1 MPIDSY
7 IAKLN
12 SNINTVLNKNT
23 KSNASGLYEMM
34 AHHIGGRTNPVRE
47 NNSNDFNSYGI
58 LCLTS
63 CEATGGNW
71 EKAIPAAM
79 AITFINGFLEIHD
92 DVAHGNPNRESTES
106 VWWKW
111 GPAQAINAGDAM
123 HSMARLAI
131 FDLRD
136 SGISDEMTLKILSTI
151 DRACLKLCESKFN
164 ELDAVEKLNIDIEL
178 YLKNKRSHHSYL
190 YECGMSIG
198 SIISGASDQIKDN
211 LSKAGLEL
219 GTATTIY
226 NEIKLFWGTERESS
240 DQMVSE
246 LLNKKKVLPV
256 LSAFSTGDASLK
268 RRLGEIYLKRV
279 LEPKDI
285 VSIKSLL
292 DEEKSQE
299 YCEKLLS
306 LHISK
311 YNTLIDNCNLP
322 ESFSRIFKQIIKLL
336 TDEKYF

>member
-1 MPIDSY
+1 MLIDSY
-7 IAKLN
+7 IEKIN
-12 SNINTVLNKNT
+12 SSITTVLQKNT
-23 KSNASGLYEMM
+23 DSNASGLYEMM
-34 AHHIGGRTNPVRE
+34 SHHIGDTRNQLNQNRTNE
-47 NNSNDFNSYGI
+47 FNSFGI
-58 LCLTS
+58 LCLIS
-63 CEATGGNW
+63 CDATGGNW

-79 AITFINGFLEIHD
+79 AIEFINGFLEIHD
-92 DVAHGNPNRESTES
+92 DVAHGNPNRESKES
-106 VWWKW
+106 IWWKW

-131 FDLRD
+131 FELRN
-136 SGISDEMTLKILSTI
+136 SGISDAMTFEILSTI
-151 DRACLKLCESKFN
+151 DNACLKLCESKFY
-164 ELDAVEKLNIDIEL
+164 ELDAIEKLSIDTET
-178 YLKNKRSHHSYL
+178 YLQNKRSHHSYL
-190 YECGMSIG
+190 YECGMLIG
-198 SIISGASDQIKDN
+198 SIISEASDEIKYN

-219 GTATTIY
+219 GTATTIC
-226 NEIKLFWGTERESS
+226 NEIKLFWDTEKQS

-256 LSAFSTGDASLK
+256 IAAFSTDNASLK

-292 DEEKSQE
+292 DEENTQQ

-306 LHISK
+306 IHISK
-311 YNTLIDNCNLP
+311 YNALIDNCNLT
-322 ESFSRIFKQIIKLL
+322 ESFSGIFKQIIKIL

>member
-1 MPIDSY
+1 MLIDSY
-7 IAKLN
+7 IEKIN
-12 SNINTVLNKNT
+12 SSINTTFQKNRGA
-23 KSNASGLYEMM
+23 NASGLYEMM
-34 AHHIGGRTNPVRE
+34 SHHISVDSNTLDRNLTNE
-47 NNSNDFNSYGI
+47 FNSFGI
-58 LCLTS
+58 VCLMS
-63 CEATGGNW
+63 CDATGGNW
-71 EKAIPAAM
+71 EKAIPGAM
-79 AITFINGFLEIHD
+79 AITFLNGFLEIHD
-92 DVAHGNPNRESTES
+92 DVAHGNPNRESKES

-131 FDLRD
+131 FELRN
-136 SGISDEMTLKILSTI
+136 SGVPDDITFEILSTI
-151 DRACLKLCESKFN
+151 DNACLKLCESKFY
-164 ELDAVEKLNIDIEL
+164 ELDAIEKLNINVET
-178 YLKNKRSHHSYL
+178 YLKNKRSHSSYL
-190 YECGMSIG
+190 YECGMLIG
-198 SIISGASDQIKDN
+198 SIIAGTSDEIKFN
-211 LSKAGLEL
+211 LSQAGLEL

-226 NEIKLFWGTERESS
+226 NEIKLFWNTEKQS

-256 LSAFSTGDASLK
+256 IAAFSTDNANLK

-292 DEEKSQE
+292 DEENTQD

-306 LHISK
+306 IHISK
-311 YNTLIDNCNLP
+311 YNNLIDNCHLP
-322 ESFSRIFKQIIKLL
+322 ESFSEIFKQIIKTL

>member
-7 IAKLN
+7 IEKLN
-12 SNINTVLNKNT
+12 SHINTVLNKNT

-34 AHHIGGRTNPVRE
+34 AHHIGGRTNPMRE

-219 GTATTIY
+219 GTATTIC
-226 NEIKLFWGTERESS
+226 NEIKLFWGTERQSS

>member
-7 IAKLN
+7 IKKLN
-12 SNINTVLNKNT
+12 SSINTVLHKNT
-23 KSNASGLYEMM
+23 KSNANGLYEMM
-34 AHHIGGRTNPVRE
+34 AHHISGRTNPMSE
-47 NNSNDFNSYGI
+47 NHSNDFNSYGI

-79 AITFINGFLEIHD
+79 AIEFINGFLEIHD

-131 FDLRD
+131 FDLRG
-136 SGISDEMTLKILSTI
+136 SGISDEMTFKILSTI
-151 DRACLKLCESKFN
+151 DNACLKLCESKFN
-164 ELDAVEKLNIDIEL
+164 DLDAVEKLNIDIEF
-178 YLKNKRSHHSYL
+178 YLNNKRSHHSFL

-219 GTATTIY
+219 GTATTIC
-226 NEIKLFWGTERESS
+226 NEIKLFWDTEKQS

-256 LSAFSTGDASLK
+256 IAAFSTDNASLK

-292 DEEKSQE
+292 DEENTQQ

-306 LHISK
+306 VHISK

-322 ESFSRIFKQIIKLL
+322 ESFSGIFKQIIKIL

>member
-7 IAKLN
+7 IEKLN
-12 SNINTVLNKNT
+12 SSINTAFNKNT

-34 AHHIGGRTNPVRE
+34 AHHIGERTNAMSE
-47 NNSNDFNSYGI
+47 NHSNDFNSYGI

-71 EKAIPAAM
+71 EKAVPAAM
-79 AITFINGFLEIHD
+79 AIEFINGFLEIHD
-92 DVAHGNPNRESTES
+92 DVAHGNPNRKSTES

-136 SGISDEMTLKILSTI
+136 SDISDEITFKILSTI
-151 DRACLKLCESKFN
+151 DSACLKLCESKFN

-178 YLKNKRSHHSYL
+178 YLKNKRSHHSHL
-190 YECGMSIG
+190 YECGMLIG
-198 SIISGASDQIKDN
+198 SIIAGASDEIKYN

-219 GTATTIY
+219 GTATTIC
-226 NEIKLFWGTERESS
+226 NEIKLFWDTEKQS

-256 LSAFSTGDASLK
+256 IAAFSTDNASLK

-292 DEEKSQE
+292 DEENTQQ

-311 YNTLIDNCNLP
+311 YNALIDNCNLT
-322 ESFSRIFKQIIKLL
+322 ESFSKTFKQIIKIL